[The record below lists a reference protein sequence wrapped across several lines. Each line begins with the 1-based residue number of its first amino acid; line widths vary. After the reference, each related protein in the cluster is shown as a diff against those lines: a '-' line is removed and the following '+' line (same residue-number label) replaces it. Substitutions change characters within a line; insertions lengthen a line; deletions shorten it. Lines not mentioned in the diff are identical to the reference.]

1 MSLFRWT
8 DDRMDWWMRFD
19 AITVEEITR
28 DAEISVYPVETGAV
42 LADHYQP
49 QPRRISL
56 TGVVSDTPS
65 GPNWIRPS
73 IGGTPRSEKARQP
86 LMRPGL
92 VRGQVSRETLGRGA
106 AGVLRPIST
115 TVLPSRRLVRA
126 NIERARLFAPVAVQV
141 LKAVEG
147 EPVNRI
153 TTFILAIDRLMD
165 RRIPV
170 NVVLSG
176 GLEFKDMMITD
187 HSSPRVSG
195 NGGAIRVRMDLQQ
208 ITAADPAETVKG
220 AQVRVDPATKS
231 EKAKGGKGGKPPR
244 GKSVTR
250 MQKLINQGSL
260 VIPDSV
266 RFP

>member
-1 MSLFRWT
+1 
-8 DDRMDWWMRFD
+8 MRFD
-19 AITVEEITR
+19 ALTVEEVAR
-28 DAEISVYPVETGAV
+28 DAEVSTYPVETGAI

-65 GPNWIRPS
+65 GPNLPSLRPL
-73 IGGTPRSEKARQP
+73 GVQEKAPQP
-86 LMRPGL
+86 LMRK
-92 VRGQVSRETLGRGA
+92 GQVKSTTAESYAEQARRGP
-106 AGVLRPIST
+106 AGILRPIST

-126 NIERARLFAPVAVQV
+126 NIERATLLIPKQITVWRAAL
-141 LKAVEG
+141 G

-153 TTFILAIDRLMD
+153 GEFVLAIDALMEK
-165 RRIPV
+165 RIAV
-170 NVVLSG
+170 TVILSG

-195 NGGAIRVRMDLQQ
+195 NGGSIRVRMDLQQ
-208 ITAADPAETVKG
+208 IISADPAETVKA
-220 AQVRVDPATKS
+220 AQTRADPAVKS
-231 EKAKGGKGGKPPR
+231 EKAKGGKGGRSLKA
-244 GKSVTR
+244 KQNAQ